1 MAKFNLG
8 VSDSALKELR
18 DLDKQL
24 TERIMVA
31 LNELEDDPFKARPKA
46 DIKKLKGFRNPDM
59 FRLRVGDYRI
69 VYTVLRN
76 EVKITHILKRS
87 TIYKG
92 LD

>member
-8 VSDSALKELR
+8 ISDSALKELR